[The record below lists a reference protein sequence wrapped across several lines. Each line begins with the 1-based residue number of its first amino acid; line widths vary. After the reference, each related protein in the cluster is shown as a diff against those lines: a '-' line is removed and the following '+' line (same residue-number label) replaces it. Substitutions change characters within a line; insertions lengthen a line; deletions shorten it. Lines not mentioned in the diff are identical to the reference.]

1 MGLALRHKMKHQKL
15 AAEKAAAEV
24 ENKPQTASA
33 SKQVSVT
40 GSALTVPFEIQ
51 ALKDGFDADLSI
63 VQSLHGDEQR
73 LPVKKDLIEK
83 YQPLFDFY
91 IQNFK
96 NFAHLDVMFYLLLW
110 RTDVLGITSE
120 YLSWEL
126 AIERGLTS
134 PERFKRNVQDFYL
147 DSIVVY
153 FDDCEKSGD
162 FNGKFERSALES
174 VISKIDTGEYGTNA
188 PLKAKL
194 FKRYGLFKMK
204 GGELQDLEVAKK
216 YFEKALGLDKGVGVK
231 KLIKEI
237 EGMESNGQG
246 ENK

>member
-1 MGLALRHKMKHQKL
+1 MSKYLYALK
-15 AAEKAAAEV
+15 EV
-24 ENKPQTASA
+24 GNKPQGAAQKT
-33 SKQVSVT
+33 VSVT
-40 GSALTVPFEIQ
+40 GAALTVPFEIQ
-51 ALKDGFDADLSI
+51 TLKDGFDADLAI

-73 LPVKKDLIEK
+73 LPVKKELTDK

-96 NFAHLDVMFYLLLW
+96 SFAHLDVMFYLLLW
-110 RTDVLGITSE
+110 RTDVLGIISE
-120 YLSWEL
+120 HLSWEL
-126 AIERGLTS
+126 AIERGLTT

-147 DSIVVY
+147 DSVVVY

-162 FNGKFERSALES
+162 FDGQFERSALES
-174 VISKIDTGEYGTNA
+174 VISKLDTGEYGTNA

-204 GGELQDLEVAKK
+204 DGELQDLEVAKK

-237 EGMESNGQG
+237 EGMKGNGSD